1 MLSIAVGYSPEYLLR
16 EVASGREN
24 YYTGAV
30 TEGEPPGR
38 WWGAGA
44 EKLGLRGLVDAQ
56 DMTGLYERFLDPR
69 EDGFSDKDRW
79 DEVFTLGHTGR
90 QYQSEEVLYAA
101 ALAREPHASPERRAE
116 LRVEAGKGARR
127 NVAFLDVTFSVQ
139 KSVTLLHTAF
149 EAAQVNSERAG
160 DTDVAAGWARYRAAV
175 EDAIWAGNNA
185 ALAYLS
191 EKAGYS
197 RIGHHGGAA
206 GRYVDAHDWVVASFF
221 QHDSRDHDPQLHIHN
236 AVLNRVEG
244 PDGAW
249 RTLDSR
255 GMHKWRPGA
264 AAVAERTTEE
274 RLTHALGLVFAT
286 RPDGKAREIV
296 GVSAEAMA
304 LISSRRRAVTGKAAE
319 LIAGFEE
326 RFGRSP
332 TALEHDRLSRQ
343 ATFATR
349 RAKSH
354 HGLTREELLDR
365 VDAQLTAE
373 LAGGLASVASAALGA
388 RSERPDAA
396 QWEPH
401 AVIETALADL
411 GTRRASWTRADLTRA
426 INAALPD
433 YLDTPHGE
441 DVAGLLDGLAE
452 EALSHAVPLD
462 TSRPGDDALPAEL
475 RLASGESSYQAPGA
489 RLYATPAHLRVERV
503 LVAAAAV
510 GGAPVVSSES
520 AQRFLDGLRISG
532 IELGIDQAAAVRG
545 ILTSGARIE
554 SLVGPAGTGKSF
566 VVGVLAKAW
575 MDPGV
580 HGRHAERRVF
590 GLATSQVATDVLTG
604 EGLTTRNVARWLATQ
619 YRLGTADEVLDQDTR
634 WRLNSGDLVVVDE
647 SAMTDT
653 PALSAIHR
661 HVASAGA
668 KLLLVGDHKQLA
680 AVGAGGGMDLLA
692 SAGARYELADARRF
706 TASWERGASLQLRAG
721 VESVLRDYHRH
732 GRLLDGGTLEQAESS
747 AAQAWLADTLA
758 GRRSLLLV
766 DTNDQAARLSA
777 QLRAEMVRLGKVSEQ
792 GVPLGLQGTYAGIG
806 DLVEARANGWHLAGV
821 AGNRR
826 GPINRETYRVTGVR
840 DDGGLEVTT
849 VTAGGTDVPGERI
862 VLPADYVTE
871 RVALAYASTVHSAQ
885 GATVDTSHT
894 VVTSRTS
901 AAALYVGMT
910 RGRDS
915 NLAHVTTL
923 TAVED
928 PADGRP
934 DQTTRRDAVAALA
947 IVLDPDGRT
956 ASQSALTVA
965 TESAAEMGN
974 VRTPAELLA
983 DAAQIASTQRTV
995 TWLDALTLDG
1005 TLTMAERSRI
1015 AAEDGAS
1022 SLTRALRSAEL
1033 AGHDAREL
1041 LSRAVTERPLDG
1053 ARNTTNVIYS
1063 RIAQRHRFD
1072 PVGQTWAE
1080 WTPRV
1085 DDPEWQNYLD
1095 HLAAAA
1101 DLRTDE
1107 LGLAATNDPPAWA
1120 VNAFGLPPAEPVA
1133 RGEWVAAVGG
1143 VAAYREL
1150 RQHTDEAEALGPA
1163 PAPGQA
1169 EAFAAYRHA
1178 WRVLGRP
1185 EIDREELELS
1195 DGQLRIRVR
1204 AAEREATWGPRY
1216 VGNELAGT
1224 HRATES
1230 NRHRAALL
1238 AAEAD
1243 NAADPAEKQRLR
1255 SEAADAAA
1263 LTETLAARAEELES
1277 IDRARSRWLVH
1288 TAVTRA
1294 AGDRARAEL
1303 DLRHADDRD
1312 GPHPVTAQEWLT
1324 AHHAADAA
1332 EDPYRR
1338 ITEEYEVL
1346 PTTRERSS
1354 EAPTLAWP
1362 WADIREHAAG
1372 EARQVGEDAV
1382 RVPSADETT
1391 RALELAHRAIA
1402 EIEARDAHDL
1412 QHEDEERSAE
1422 IWRWSA
1428 EDHDRQRAAAHAR
1441 GVE

>member
-30 TEGEPPGR
+30 ADGEPPGR

-69 EDGFSDKDRW
+69 EDGFGDRDRW

-90 QYQSEEVLYAA
+90 QYQSEDVLYAA
-101 ALAREPHASPERRAE
+101 ALAREPHAGPERRAE

-160 DTDVAAGWARYRAAV
+160 DTAAAAGWARYRAAV

-191 EKAGYS
+191 EKSGYS

-236 AVLNRVEG
+236 AVLNRVET

-255 GMHKWRPGA
+255 GMHKWRAGA

-286 RPDGKAREIV
+286 RPDGKAREVV

-304 LISSRRRAVTGKAAE
+304 LISSRRRAVTGKSAE
-319 LIAGFEE
+319 LIDAFQA
-326 RFGRSP
+326 RFGRAP
-332 TALEHDRLSRQ
+332 TALERDRLARQ

-354 HGLTREELLDR
+354 QGESRAQLLDR
-365 VDAQLTAE
+365 VDAQLRAE
-373 LAGGLASVASAALGA
+373 LSGGLALVARTALDARAAGPEA
-388 RSERPDAA
+388 GR
-396 QWEPH
+396 WEEH

-411 GTRRASWTRADLTRA
+411 GHRRASWTRADLTRA

-433 YLDTPHGE
+433 YLELPSGS
-441 DVAGLLDGLAE
+441 DVATILDELADH
-452 EALSHAVPLD
+452 ALAHAIPLD
-462 TSRPGDDALPAEL
+462 ITRPGDEALPAEL
-475 RLASGESSYQAPGA
+475 RLANGESSYQAPGA

-503 LVAAAAV
+503 LVAATAD
-510 GGAPVVSSES
+510 GGGPVVSPES
-520 AQRFLDGLRISG
+520 AQRFLEGLRDTG
-532 IELGIDQAAAVRG
+532 VELGADQAAAIRG

-566 VVGVLAKAW
+566 VVGTLAKAW
-575 MDPGV
+575 ADPQV
-580 HGRHAERRVF
+580 HDVPGGRRVF
-590 GLATSQVATDVLTG
+590 GLASSQVATDVLEG

-619 YRLGTADEVLDQDTR
+619 ERLRTTEAEGDR
-634 WRLNSGDLVVVDE
+634 SWRLRSGDLVVVDE
-647 SAMTDT
+647 SAMTAT
-653 PALSAIHR
+653 PALAEIHR
-661 HVASAGA
+661 HTESAGA

-692 SAGARYELADARRF
+692 NAGARYELADPRRF
-706 TASWERGASLQLRAG
+706 TAPWERPASLQLRAG
-721 VESVLRDYHRH
+721 VEAVLRDYHRH
-732 GRLLDGGTLEQAESS
+732 GRLIDAGTAEQAEAS
-747 AAQAWLADTLA
+747 AARAWLADTLA

-766 DTNDQAARLSA
+766 DTNEQAGRLSA
-777 QLRAEMVRLGKVSEQ
+777 ALRAELVRLGRVGEH
-792 GVPLGLQGTYAGIG
+792 GVPLGFQGTYAGIG
-806 DLVEARANGWHLAGV
+806 DLVEARANGWHLVGV

-826 GPINRETYRVTGVR
+826 GPINRETYRVTAVG
-840 DDGGLEVTT
+840 DDGSLEVATL
-849 VTAGGTDVPGERI
+849 PGRRSHAEAERI
-862 VLPADYVTE
+862 VLPVAYVRE
-871 RVALAYASTVHSAQ
+871 RVALAYATTVHSAQ
-885 GATVDTSHT
+885 GTTVNTSHT
-894 VVTSRTS
+894 VATPRTT

-910 RGRDS
+910 RGRDT
-915 NLAHVTTL
+915 NIAHVATISV
-923 TAVED
+923 VED

-934 DQTTRRDAVAALA
+934 DQTTHRDPVAALA
-947 IVLDPDGRT
+947 LVLDPHGRT
-956 ASQSALTVA
+956 TQRSALA
-965 TESAAEMGN
+965 IAAESAQEMGN

-983 DAAQIASTQRTV
+983 DAAQLAATQRTV
-995 TWLDALTLDG
+995 TWLDSLTLDG
-1005 TLTMAERSRI
+1005 TLTMARRSRI
-1015 AAEDGAS
+1015 AAEDGAA
-1022 SLTRALRSAEL
+1022 SLTRVLRSAEI
-1033 AGHDAREL
+1033 AGHDARQVL
-1041 LSRAVTERPLDG
+1041 TAAIAERDLDG

-1063 RIAQRHRFD
+1063 RIADRHRFD

-1095 HLAAAA
+1095 RLAEAA
-1101 DLRTDE
+1101 DARTDE
-1107 LGLAATNDPPAWA
+1107 LGQAATAQPPTWA
-1120 VNAFGLPPAEPVA
+1120 VNAFGLPPTEPIA
-1133 RGEWVAAVGG
+1133 RGEWVAAVGS

-1150 RQHTDEAEALGPA
+1150 REHTSESDALGPA
-1163 PAPGQA
+1163 PAPGQV

-1195 DGQLRIRVR
+1195 DGQLRIRIR
-1204 AAEREATWGPRY
+1204 AAEREAAWGPRY

-1224 HRATES
+1224 HQAAES
-1230 NRHRAALL
+1230 NLHKAALL
-1238 AAEAD
+1238 QAEAD
-1243 NAADPAEKQRLR
+1243 HSEDPAETTRLAQ
-1255 SEAADAAA
+1255 EAADAAA
-1263 LTETLAARAEELES
+1263 LAETLAARVVDLES
-1277 IDRARSRWLVH
+1277 LDAARARWLAH
-1288 TAVTRA
+1288 TAATRT

-1303 DLRHADDRD
+1303 DLRHVDDID
-1312 GPHPVTAQEWLT
+1312 TPASVTAEEWLA
-1324 AHHAADAA
+1324 AHRAADVA
-1332 EDPYRR
+1332 EDPHRL
-1338 ITEEYEVL
+1338 ITDDYEL
-1346 PTTRERSS
+1346 QPHHERPADRADGSRE
-1354 EAPTLAWP
+1354 
-1362 WADIREHAAG
+1362 WADIRELAAG
-1372 EARQVGEDAV
+1372 QAGQTLEDAV
-1382 RVPSADETT
+1382 RVPTADETAV
-1391 RALELAHRAIA
+1391 ALELAHRAIA
-1402 EIEARDAHDL
+1402 EIEARDAYDQAHEDHERLAQLQRLPADDLEL
-1412 QHEDEERSAE
+1412 QHEDS
-1422 IWRWSA
+1422 
-1428 EDHDRQRAAAHAR
+1428 DVR
-1441 GVE
+1441 GVG